1 MDHFIDSVLEGSP
14 PRPLT
19 DEERLIVRAWA
30 EASSVHSAFVSE
42 RRTDD
47 PAIYRRIVVL
57 RRVTKRQLYLVHCP
71 QGSNCWIVLSAVE
84 RENLG
89 YFPTLRDALN
99 FIRPVSIPAQIVAAF
114 SVG

>member
-1 MDHFIDSVLEGSP
+1 MDHYIDSLLEGSP

-19 DEERLIVRAWA
+19 DKERLMVRAWA

-57 RRVTKRQLYLVHCP
+57 RRVTKRYLYLIHCP

-84 RENLG
+84 RDNLG

-99 FIRPVSIPAQIVAAF
+99 FIRPVTMPVQMVAAAR
-114 SVG
+114 VG

>member
-1 MDHFIDSVLEGSP
+1 MDLYIDNVIEGSP
-14 PRPLT
+14 PRLLT
-19 DEERLIVRAWA
+19 HEERLIVRAWA

-71 QGSNCWIVLSAVE
+71 QDSNCWIVQSAVE
-84 RENLG
+84 RDNLG
-89 YFPTLRDALN
+89 YFPTLRDALS
-99 FIRPVSIPAQIVAAF
+99 FIRPVTMPVQLAAV
-114 SVG
+114 SRVG